1 MEKNKIIDIDALIE
15 DDANANRGTRTGE
28 EMIDRSFLELGAGR
42 SVLIDKDNRIIAG
55 NKSAKAATKAG
66 ISKVLVIDTTGDEI
80 IAVKRKDLDID
91 SQKGREM
98 ALVDNLS
105 SEKNLEWDTLA
116 LQYAKKSF
124 GADIKDW
131 GVDIPDWE
139 DEEYKPNLE
148 PVQMN
153 SLTTARDIEKAEEKL
168 ESAIEKK
175 KQQGDLKEVQCPF
188 CGYRFGVKNYE

>member
-1 MEKNKIIDIDALIE
+1 MTKNNIVDIETLIE
-15 DDANANRGTRTGE
+15 DDANANRGTRVGE
-28 EMIDRSFLELGAGR
+28 EMIDRSFHELGAGR

-66 ISKVLVIDTTGDEI
+66 ISKVLIVDTTGDEI
-80 IAVKRKDLDID
+80 IAVRRTDLDID

-116 LQYAKKSF
+116 LQYAQKSF
-124 GADIKDW
+124 GADVKEW
-131 GVDIPDWE
+131 GVDVPDWE

-153 SLTTARDIEKAEEKL
+153 SLTTARDIERAEEKL

-175 KQQGDLKEVQCPF
+175 KQQGDLKEVECPS
-188 CGYRFGVKNYE
+188 CGYRFSVKDYD